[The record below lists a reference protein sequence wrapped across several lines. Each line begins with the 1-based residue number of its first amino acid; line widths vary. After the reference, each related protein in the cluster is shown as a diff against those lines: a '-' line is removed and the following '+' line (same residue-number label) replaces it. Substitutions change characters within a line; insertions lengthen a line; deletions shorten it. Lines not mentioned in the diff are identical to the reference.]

1 MLASKV
7 EQFAEHLL
15 RRTGS
20 TTAALEE
27 CRALMLMEECGREF
41 YCQVERGLWARYAL
55 EHGHGAIFGK
65 DSVYGTAST
74 RHTHT

>member
-1 MLASKV
+1 
-7 EQFAEHLL
+7 
-15 RRTGS
+15 
-20 TTAALEE
+20 
-27 CRALMLMEECGREF
+27 MLMEECGREF